1 MVDSMLPLIP
11 LALAVALVASPAG
24 ACPLEAKGPFDAD
37 DRPHGGWR
45 IVHCDGTE
53 AAGRFRHGDRH
64 GSAWT
69 VRYPDGRTG
78 EGEFV
83 SDRRHGHWI
92 YRYPDG
98 SRVFGA
104 YRDGLLDGVWTMYD
118 ANGATV
124 ERECWKNGRWMGEAD
139 LCAE

>member
-11 LALAVALVASPAG
+11 LALAVTLIVSPAG
-24 ACPLEAKGPFDAD
+24 ACPLEAQGPFDAD
-37 DRPHGGWR
+37 GRPHGEWH

-64 GSAWT
+64 GSWT
-69 VRYPDGRTG
+69 VHYPDGRTG
-78 EGEFV
+78 EGAFV
-83 SDRRHGHWI
+83 SDRRDGRWT

-104 YRDGLLDGVWTMYD
+104 YRDGLLDGVWTMND

-124 ERECWKNGRWMGEAD
+124 QRECWKKGRWMGEAD